1 MPTRVGQYELV
12 RRVAQGGMADIY
24 LARQDGLE
32 RDVAVKVL
40 NDTRAAD
47 PDARTL
53 FRDEARVLAM
63 LSHANLANV
72 YEVASEGT
80 TQYLAMEYVHG
91 IDLRTL
97 MQKVDRVS
105 PQAAIAIV
113 RAAAAGLDHAH
124 RRCSPEGKPLHLVH
138 RDVSL
143 SNIMVTYDGV
153 VKVVDFGIARTSL
166 STHHTNPGIVRGK
179 AAYMSPEQALG
190 DPVDLRTDVFALG
203 IVLYEMTTGRRCFAG
218 NTDFDRMLSVVRG
231 EYVTPTALVAGYPPG
246 LASIVATCLAAD
258 PDRRFASAAALID
271 ALDLFARDEGWTE
284 DTASTTNGLMRE
296 LFGDVPGPRLHTA
309 EVTARSIVDEADA
322 DLEEVSRAVA
332 ARQPTVVLTRRR
344 LAKGTCSDTT
354 DDDEPTRGRRS
365 VPKMFR
371 YAA

>member
-1 MPTRVGQYELV
+1 
-12 RRVAQGGMADIY
+12 MADIY

-40 NDTRAAD
+40 NGTRAAD

-63 LSHANLANV
+63 LSHANLASV

-97 MQKVDRVS
+97 MQTVDRVS
-105 PQAAIAIV
+105 WQAAVAIV
-113 RAAAAGLDHAH
+113 KAAAAGLDHAH

-166 STHHTNPGIVRGK
+166 STHTTNPGIVRGK

-231 EYVTPTALVAGYPPG
+231 EYVMPTAVVAGYPPG
-246 LASIVATCLAAD
+246 LARIVATCLAAD

-271 ALDLFARDEGWTE
+271 ALDLFAHDEGWTQ
-284 DTASTTNGLMRE
+284 DSTVIAGLMRE
-296 LFGDVPGPRLHTA
+296 LFGNVPGPQLHTA

-344 LAKGTCSDTT
+344 LAKGTCSDAP